1 MDVLAITNM
10 TPTVLV
16 AIRKLLT
23 GPATAVRI
31 SLVTAFL
38 KFLGSTGV
46 GFAQPITGKPVN
58 SAISGITIV
67 PTGSMC
73 LMGLREIRPSMRAV
87 GSPQRFAVQAWA
99 DSCTLI
105 ANRNA
110 IIWKTTPTMS
120 MWLRSIETGRF

>member
-10 TPTVLV
+10 TTTVLV

-23 GPATAVRI
+23 GPATAVKI
-31 SLVTAFL
+31 SSVTGFL

-46 GFAQPITGKPVN
+46 GLAQPITGKCVTR
-58 SAISGITIV
+58 AMTGITMV

-73 LMGLREIRPSMRAV
+73 LMGSREMRPNMRAV
-87 GSPQRFAVQAWA
+87 GSAPRLAVQAEA

-105 ANRNA
+105 VTRKA
-110 IIWKTTPTMS
+110 IIWITAV
-120 MWLRSIETGRF
+120 RVAI

>member
-10 TPTVLV
+10 TTTVQV

-23 GPATAVRI
+23 GPATAVKM
-31 SLVTAFL
+31 SSVTGFL

-46 GFAQPITGKPVN
+46 GLAQPITGKCVT
-58 SAISGITIV
+58 SAMRGITIV

-73 LMGLREIRPSMRAV
+73 LIGLREMRPNMRAV
-87 GSPQRFAVQAWA
+87 GSPHRLAVQAWA

-110 IIWKTTPTMS
+110 IIWKTTLTIS
-120 MWLRSIETGRF
+120 MWLRSIEMARF